1 MSKLSFTVE
10 YFSDIEGEPYGI
22 GSVPHTETLVQKMD
36 ESQSQFGAR
45 IVDFINTCNDPL
57 TRLEARS
64 VAVQFIADLRN
75 HEFFHECMGFEKD
88 EEGKSIYQK
97 PIHSSEFVS
106 HSVYLGADENEGDNS
121 DNGHFVIDTDTGDFV
136 I

>member
-57 TRLEARS
+57 TRLEDVFS
-64 VAVQFIADLRN
+64 VDNLDLK
-75 HEFFHECMGFEKD
+75 KD
-88 EEGKSIYQK
+88 EE
-97 PIHSSEFVS
+97 
-106 HSVYLGADENEGDNS
+106 
-121 DNGHFVIDTDTGDFV
+121 T
-136 I
+136 

>member
-1 MSKLSFTVE
+1 MGDRVSIQFQDSDGDKSPVLFHHWGGMYLPKFTSNWIRDFRKKLN
-10 YFSDIEGEPYGI
+10 
-22 GSVPHTETLVQKMD
+22 TEDNV
-36 ESQSQFGAR
+36 S
-45 IVDFINTCNDPL
+45 DPL